1 MATADVLFVGPGSQ
15 LTFGGGAMAIAITVE
30 PESDGV
36 PASFFR
42 LLVNGGVVATGLTFS
57 QTHFAVSEVLLRIA
71 FPDAADAGG
80 RPFAKSEHRRGASCR
95 APQHFDW
102 RRSRREFQRPWAIAS
117 SRMDRRGG
125 EGWRKPLG
133 RADRSPHCR

>member
-1 MATADVLFVGPGSQ
+1 
-15 LTFGGGAMAIAITVE
+15 MAIAITVE

-42 LLVNGGVVATGLTFS
+42 LLVIGGVVATGLTFS

-80 RPFAKSEHRRGASCR
+80 RPFAKSEHRRGASSI
-95 APQHFDW
+95 AA
-102 RRSRREFQRPWAIAS
+102 RRDTSIGVDRGVSFSALGLLPRREWIGAEVKGGANRLGAPTEVRIAV
-117 SRMDRRGG
+117 RC
-125 EGWRKPLG
+125 L
-133 RADRSPHCR
+133 

>member
-1 MATADVLFVGPGSQ
+1 MT
-15 LTFGGGAMAIAITVE
+15 IAITVE

-42 LLVNGGVVATGLTFS
+42 LLINGGVVATGLTVS

-80 RPFAKSEHRRGASCR
+80 RPSPRANSGAGRPRLPR
-95 APQHFDW
+95 AATL
-102 RRSRREFQRPWAIAS
+102 RLASIA
-117 SRMDRRGG
+117 
-125 EGWRKPLG
+125 
-133 RADRSPHCR
+133 A